1 MRHILLVV
9 LLPLLAACSTTAGQE
24 EPNSQAE
31 INTEVKTETDLTQPV
46 NPTLIPKQE
55 PEPEPT
61 SQVELPNLGPAP
73 ELTNQVWLNTA
84 QPLRL
89 ADLKGQVVL
98 LEMWTFG

>member
-1 MRHILLVV
+1 MRYILLVV
-9 LLPLLAACSTTAGQE
+9 LLPLLAACATSEGQE
-24 EPNSQAE
+24 EPSSQAE
-31 INTEVKTETDLTQPV
+31 INPEVKIESDPTQSV
-46 NPTLIPKQE
+46 NRTLIPEQE
-55 PEPEPT
+55 PEPGPT

-73 ELTNQVWLNTA
+73 ELTNEVWLNTE